1 MKLDINK
8 IVFSEIKTTKKR
20 VKINFDNNNNNDN
33 NSHNNLDANKESN
46 ANFKQ
51 IYHDGK
57 VLQFWTP
64 KMLMPFGIDNEYGK
78 YLLKLEFENETNEEH
93 SHFKKVILYIEK
105 LIKKKLEIEDNS
117 FEWKSIIKKRENKT
131 DIIELRIKNIR
142 NNIQTEIISNNSG
155 IIHSSVATKSSDSTC
170 GHVLPG
176 SSENNN
182 YLKTIFD
189 LEKQTYMK
197 ALIEI
202 NGLWDYRNNNIEKN
216 KIGLICYCTKL
227 YIC

>member
-20 VKINFDNNNNNDN
+20 VKINFDNNNDNNDN
-33 NSHNNLDANKESN
+33 NDNNFNNNSDENKESKT

-78 YLLKLEFENETNEEH
+78 YLLKLEFDNETNEEH

-105 LIKKKLEIEDNS
+105 LIKKKLEIEDNGI
-117 FEWKSIIKKRENKT
+117 EWKSIIKKRENKT

-142 NNIQTEIISNNSG
+142 NNIQTEIINNNSENNNSG
-155 IIHSSVATKSSDSTC
+155 K
-170 GHVLPG
+170 
-176 SSENNN
+176 NN

-216 KIGLICYCTKL
+216 KVGLICYCAKL
-227 YIC
+227 CIC

>member
-8 IVFSEIKTTKKR
+8 IVFSEIKNTKKR
-20 VKINFDNNNNNDN
+20 VKINFDNNDANDNNNNDE
-33 NSHNNLDANKESN
+33 NK
-46 ANFKQ
+46 ALKVNFKQ

-78 YLLKLEFENETNEEH
+78 YILKLEFDNETNEEH
-93 SHFKKVILYIEK
+93 TYFKKVILHIEK

-117 FEWKSIIKKRENKT
+117 IEWKSIIKKRENKT

-155 IIHSSVATKSSDSTC
+155 IIRSSVATKSTDSSH
-170 GHVLPG
+170 GQVLPG

>member
-20 VKINFDNNNNNDN
+20 VKINFHNNNIDNNTNE
-33 NSHNNLDANKESN
+33 NKESKS
-46 ANFKQ
+46 NFKQ

-78 YLLKLEFENETNEEH
+78 YLLKLEFDNETNKEH
-93 SHFKKVILYIEK
+93 SYFKKVILHIEK

-117 FEWKSIIKKRENKT
+117 IEWKSIIKNRENKT
-131 DIIELRIKNIR
+131 DIIELRIKNIK
-142 NNIQTEIISNNSG
+142 NNIQTEIINNNSENNNSG
-155 IIHSSVATKSSDSTC
+155 
-170 GHVLPG
+170 
-176 SSENNN
+176 NNN

-202 NGLWDYRNNNIEKN
+202 NGLWDYRNNNIEKH
-216 KIGLICYCTKL
+216 KVGLICYCTKL
-227 YIC
+227 CIC

>member
-20 VKINFDNNNNNDN
+20 VKINFDNNDNN

-93 SHFKKVILYIEK
+93 SYFKKVILHIEK

-117 FEWKSIIKKRENKT
+117 IEWKSIIKKRENKT

-142 NNIQTEIISNNSG
+142 NNIQTEIINNNS
-155 IIHSSVATKSSDSTC
+155 
-170 GHVLPG
+170 G
-176 SSENNN
+176 SSENSN

-202 NGLWDYRNNNIEKN
+202 NGLWDYRNNNNIEKN
-216 KIGLICYCTKL
+216 KIGLICYCTKI